1 MNSSLI
7 SQAFKNTKKE
17 KRPALLTYTVAG
29 DNSKKKSLE
38 NFKINFKLC
47 RYLRTRFSS

>member
-17 KRPALLTYTVAG
+17 KDQLYSPTQLQGTIV
-29 DNSKKKSLE
+29 KK
-38 NFKINFKLC
+38 NH
-47 RYLRTRFSS
+47 